1 MSRHFPT
8 LPLLPLNQQS
18 IEARVPS
25 SSDPRLATLSRVC
38 ADVGNGAPKHGVPE
52 PLASSSSSTSRC
64 TSAVHAPHSTSST
77 SSASTDWSFF
87 GLSEL
92 TVTRALISC
101 PSSGSVIVS
110 PYLALADHKFETSS
124 WNHPHEPAQH

>member
-38 ADVGNGAPKHGVPE
+38 SDVGNGAPKHGVPE

-77 SSASTDWSFF
+77 SGYNQTDGTLRISGLSWDLLPAEGIKRQKRTTSSASTDWSFF
-87 GLSEL
+87 G
-92 TVTRALISC
+92 
-101 PSSGSVIVS
+101 
-110 PYLALADHKFETSS
+110 
-124 WNHPHEPAQH
+124 

>member
-64 TSAVHAPHSTSST
+64 TSALHAPHSTSST
-77 SSASTDWSFF
+77 SSASTHWPLL
-87 GLSEL
+87 GLSML
-92 TVTRALISC
+92 TSTHDL
-101 PSSGSVIVS
+101 IVS
-110 PYLALADHKFETSS
+110 PES
-124 WNHPHEPAQH
+124 